1 MKFKEKSSE
10 KASGK
15 ESKSFQSESLQHV
28 TKVSGLKTFMPQD
41 KKTILKTI
49 GSKIKRVKE

>member
-41 KKTILKTI
+41 KKQY
-49 GSKIKRVKE
+49 